1 MTSSGTPTCTS
12 LHGASM
18 AGMATLYVRNIPGD
32 LYERLQRWAAERDHS
47 VNAEVIDLLHAEAD
61 RRAQDA
67 EFARRFDEYRQKYC
81 GKQVAGPPWAS
92 DLIREDRDRG
102 HKPEFGY

>member
-1 MTSSGTPTCTS
+1 
-12 LHGASM
+12 M
-18 AGMATLYVRNIPGD
+18 AGMATLYVRNIPGE
-32 LYERLQRWAAERDHS
+32 LYERLQGWAAEHERS
-47 VNAEVIDLLHAEAD
+47 VNAEVIGLLQSEAD

-67 EFARRFDEYRQKYC
+67 EFARRFDAYRKKYA
-81 GKQVAGPPWAS
+81 GKHAAGPPWAS